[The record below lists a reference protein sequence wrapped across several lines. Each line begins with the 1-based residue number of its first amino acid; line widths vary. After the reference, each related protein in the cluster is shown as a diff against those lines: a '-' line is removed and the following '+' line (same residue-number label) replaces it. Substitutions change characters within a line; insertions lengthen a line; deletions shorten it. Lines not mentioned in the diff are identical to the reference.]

1 MAFVPLRLV
10 SMLVADGLSKVAVNS
25 EGKRVAVPQPSPRN
39 TKTSLNMEQQREVW
53 QAAQDKRARRQARNL
68 RNAGITQESTL

>member
-1 MAFVPLRLV
+1 MAFAPLRLI
-10 SMLVADGLSKVAVNS
+10 SILVAAGLSQVVVDS
-25 EGKRVAVPQPSPRN
+25 EGKRMAVPQPSPRN

-68 RNAGITQESTL
+68 KNAGITEESTL